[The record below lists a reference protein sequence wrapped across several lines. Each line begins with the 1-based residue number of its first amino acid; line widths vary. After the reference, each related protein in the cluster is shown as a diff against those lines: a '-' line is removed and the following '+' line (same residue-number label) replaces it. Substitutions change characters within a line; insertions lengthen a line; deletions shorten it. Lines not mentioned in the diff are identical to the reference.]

1 MRIFERLAARRR
13 SPKDSEPNRRGV
25 SGTALRRYMTAYV
38 AALIVFLVIDV
49 FWLGMIAADFYQER
63 LAAFMTGPVNLPPV
77 VVFYLL
83 YIVGVVV
90 FAIAPALES
99 GTWKTA
105 AVRGALFG
113 LIAYAT
119 YDLINL
125 ATLPDWPVSVAL
137 VDMVWGAVLT
147 GTTATLGFLITRQ
160 LS

>member
-1 MRIFERLAARRR
+1 MRPFERLAARRR
-13 SPKDSEPNRRGV
+13 PPEGGDPDRPGSAGA
-25 SGTALRRYMTAYV
+25 TLRRYLTAYV
-38 AALIVFLVIDV
+38 AALIVFLVIDAI
-49 FWLGMIAADFYQER
+49 WLGVIAADFYQEQ
-63 LAAFMTGPVNLPPV
+63 LAAFMTGPVKFSV
-77 VVFYLL
+77 AAGFYLL

-90 FAIAPALES
+90 FAVAPALET
-99 GTWKTA
+99 GTWRTA

-119 YDLINL
+119 YDLTNL

>member
-13 SPKDSEPNRRGV
+13 LPKDGDPGRRGAVGV
-25 SGTALRRYMTAYV
+25 SLRRYLTAYV
-38 AALIVFLVIDV
+38 AALIVFLVIDA
-49 FWLGMIAADFYQER
+49 FWLGVIAADFYQER
-63 LAAFMTGPVNLPPV
+63 LAAFMTGPVNLPPALG
-77 VVFYLL
+77 FYLL
-83 YIVGVVV
+83 YIVGIVV

-99 GTWKTA
+99 GAWRTA
-105 AVRGALFG
+105 ALRGALLG

-119 YDLINL
+119 YDLTNL